1 VGAGARGGARPVR
14 PTVGARR
21 PVSRALLLLGALG
34 ALAYL
39 IEGGLQRW
47 SALQL
52 ETTLGA
58 SPALSGLA
66 PKLLSG
72 SLAAGRLLAQRFA
85 RRSGDNRLVALAGAG
100 SAIGSGLVAAAP
112 SAPIALLGVK
122 VSGLGLPAAAPT
134 RPRKAWRGSWPGAS
148 SRLHYSS
155 IAARLPS

>member
-1 VGAGARGGARPVR
+1 VALDPSG
-14 PTVGARR
+14 RR
-21 PVSRALLLLGALG
+21 SAHADRSAEPCCCSAPSAPS
-34 ALAYL
+34 APSAYL
-39 IEGGLQRW
+39 IEGGLQQW